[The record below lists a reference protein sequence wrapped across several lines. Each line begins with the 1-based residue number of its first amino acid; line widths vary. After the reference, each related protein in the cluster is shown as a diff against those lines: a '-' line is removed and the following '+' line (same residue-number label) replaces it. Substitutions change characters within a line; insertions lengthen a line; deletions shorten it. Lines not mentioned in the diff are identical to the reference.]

1 VITALM
7 VIPSLIL
14 LVFVGRMLRERIKEW
29 EAEA

>member
-1 VITALM
+1 M

-14 LVFVGRMLRERIKEW
+14 LVFVGRMLRERIKHW

>member
-1 VITALM
+1 M

-29 EAEA
+29 DAEA